1 MCEILAPQS
10 RIKPKPPAL
19 EGKVLT
25 TVPPEKSLSALLLSS
40 HLPKKK
46 MRYLSQNIRLGK
58 LCCSKSSNHVLI
70 RNINS
75 GFASFAF
82 LVLCSIIFKRQKV
95 VRREGWFNKISL
107 NSLVEF
113 HRAV

>member
-1 MCEILAPQS
+1 MYEILAPQPG
-10 RIKPKPPAL
+10 IKSKPPAL

-25 TVPPEKSLSALLLSS
+25 TVPPGKSLSALLLSP
-40 HLPKKK
+40 HLPKK

-58 LCCSKSSNHVLI
+58 LRCSKSSNHVLM

-95 VRREGWFNKISL
+95 VRREGWFNKIPL